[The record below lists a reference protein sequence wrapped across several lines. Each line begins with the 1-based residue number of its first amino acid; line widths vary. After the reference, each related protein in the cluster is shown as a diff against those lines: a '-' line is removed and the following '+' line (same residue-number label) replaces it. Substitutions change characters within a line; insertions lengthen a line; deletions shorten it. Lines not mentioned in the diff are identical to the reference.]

1 MAAGDA
7 SPLDDSRQYYGRF
20 FQSAASAGD
29 DNRARW
35 VHYAAR
41 WCRVDLLSYLVQVCG
56 LPANK
61 PSAQSRVGASPSHD
75 AAAVGNT
82 ETLRWLLEHTDS
94 HISDVDDTGA
104 TVVHLAARY
113 GHLRM
118 LKWLVTEV
126 DGGREATHAQT
137 LSRALP
143 LHLAAMNGHLD
154 VVKFI
159 VEHGAM

>member
-1 MAAGDA
+1 MSEICNIMELSGK
-7 SPLDDSRQYYGRF
+7 SKKRYNGRLWEI
-20 FQSAASAGD
+20 
-29 DNRARW
+29 NW
-35 VHYAAR
+35 
-41 WCRVDLLSYLVQVCG
+41 WYLPICELTITLMFQVCG

-61 PSAQSRVGASPSHD
+61 PSTQSRVGATPSHD

-82 ETLRWLLEHTDS
+82 DTLRWLLEHTDS

-154 VVKFI
+154 VVKFL
-159 VEHGAM
+159 VEHGVM

>member
-1 MAAGDA
+1 MCD
-7 SPLDDSRQYYGRF
+7 
-20 FQSAASAGD
+20 
-29 DNRARW
+29 
-35 VHYAAR
+35 
-41 WCRVDLLSYLVQVCG
+41 

-61 PSAQSRVGASPSHD
+61 PSAQSRVGATPAHD
-75 AAAVGNT
+75 AAAVGNI
-82 ETLRWLLEHTDS
+82 ETLQWLLTNTDS
-94 HISDVDDTGA
+94 YISDVDDTGA

-118 LKWLVTEV
+118 LKWLVMEV
-126 DGGREATHAQT
+126 VGGRQATQAQT

-143 LHLAAMNGHLD
+143 LHFASANDHLD